1 MIPIEEALSLVR
13 QAAAFFGTAAAVVIG
28 LVAFLGGLFAKRVL
42 QNERAAIEAGLLALG
57 HELGLVKVT
66 FEKQRD
72 LLTDY
77 YTTFYRHYRRCQDTA
92 TADALRSPDDSIT
105 MTKDEFLKELDA
117 FLEDWREQEP
127 RIRLFLP
134 SPLLQVHS
142 DAIDAFNEFKRSV
155 DRFNN
160 TEEGRTRKKE
170 AFAKVHRVKENMEA
184 GLRDFLRTDRFR
196 SDRT

>member
-1 MIPIEEALSLVR
+1 MIPIEEVLSLIR
-13 QAAAFFGTAAAVVIG
+13 QAATFFGGAAAVIIA
-28 LVAFLGGLFAKRVL
+28 LVTFLGGLFAKKIL

-77 YTTFYRHYRRCQDTA
+77 YVTLYKHYRLCQDTA
-92 TADALRSPDDSIT
+92 KADGYRSPDAHIT
-105 MTKDEFLKELDA
+105 MTKDEFLEKLDA
-117 FLEDWREQEP
+117 FLHDWHEQEP

-142 DAIDAFNEFKRSV
+142 DAIGAFNEFKRSV
-155 DRFNN
+155 DCFDK
-160 TEEGRTRKKE
+160 TEGSRNRKKE
-170 AFAKVHRVKENMEA
+170 AFAKVHHIKERMEI
-184 GLRDFLRTDRFR
+184 GLRDFLRTDRHAN
-196 SDRT
+196 DRI

>member
-72 LLTDY
+72 LLTDDSQKGPRSNY
-77 YTTFYRHYRRCQDTA
+77 SYCQQ
-92 TADALRSPDDSIT
+92 I
-105 MTKDEFLKELDA
+105 
-117 FLEDWREQEP
+117 
-127 RIRLFLP
+127 IRP
-134 SPLLQVHS
+134 WPL
-142 DAIDAFNEFKRSV
+142 
-155 DRFNN
+155 
-160 TEEGRTRKKE
+160 
-170 AFAKVHRVKENMEA
+170 
-184 GLRDFLRTDRFR
+184 
-196 SDRT
+196 

>member
-1 MIPIEEALSLVR
+1 MIPIEEVLSIIR
-13 QAAAFFGTAAAVVIG
+13 EAAAFFGGAAAVIIA
-28 LVAFLGGLFAKRVL
+28 LVVFLGGLFAKKIL

-77 YTTFYRHYRRCQDTA
+77 YVTFYNHYRLCQHTA
-92 TADALRSPDDSIT
+92 TADGYRSPDERVT
-105 MTKDEFLKELDA
+105 MTKDEFLKKLDA

-142 DAIDAFNEFKRSV
+142 DTIDAFNEFKGSV
-155 DRFNN
+155 DRFNK
-160 TEEGRTRKKE
+160 TDEGRTRKRE
-170 AFAKVHRVKENMEA
+170 AFAKVHRVKDSMEA
-184 GLRDFLRTDRFR
+184 GLRNFLRTD
-196 SDRT
+196 